1 MTDRSRVPSTD
12 LIAEATSNGP
22 ISVVISD
29 ANQMMCELLAGAL
42 RRVRTLKVV
51 RCTTRSQDVYDAV
64 SDLHPDVALISTHL
78 ADGPFSG
85 FNALRQLRTM
95 NGVTRYVV
103 LLDQT
108 EPELVID
115 AFRAGARGVFR
126 RSASLTL
133 LHKCIASVHHGQVWA
148 SSEELQHVL
157 EALQSAMP
165 LRCSDTMGRPLL
177 SKREE
182 EVVPL
187 VAEGMTNK
195 EISQK
200 LRLSEHT
207 VKNHLFRIYDKLG
220 ISSRVELILYAVT
233 QRSEAA

>member
-1 MTDRSRVPSTD
+1 MVDRSRTPNDLTPGSST
-12 LIAEATSNGP
+12 NGA
-22 ISVVISD
+22 ISIVISD

-42 RRVRTLKVV
+42 KRVRSLKVLK
-51 RCTTRSQDVYDAV
+51 CTIRTSDVFQAIA
-64 SDLHPDVALISTHL
+64 DLQPDVALISTHL

-85 FNALRQLRTM
+85 FKALRQLRTVS
-95 NGVTRYVV
+95 GKTRYVM
-103 LLDQT
+103 LLDHT

-126 RSASLTL
+126 RSASLNL
-133 LHKCIASVHHGQVWA
+133 LYRCITAVHNGQVWA

-157 EALQSAMP
+157 EALQTAMP
-165 LRCSDTMGRPLL
+165 LRCIDSRGRALL
-177 SKREE
+177 SKREQQI
-182 EVVPL
+182 VPL

-195 EISQK
+195 EISEK
-200 LRLSEHT
+200 LKLSEHT

-233 QRSEAA
+233 RRDDAA